1 MSDQPQ
7 KFAWDPLA
15 LAEQLQNI
23 AKQSQVLM
31 QRFVAGQTDATKFG
45 MGDTSTLGFDFGD
58 LMSKV
63 IADPTTVAKAQ
74 IDLFNDNMAIWQKT
88 AERMFMLRAP
98 DADKLKDK
106 RFKHPEWQEN
116 AVFNFVK
123 ESYL

>member
-31 QRFVAGQTDATKFG
+31 QRFVAAQADATKFG

-74 IDLFNDNMAIWQKT
+74 IDLFNDSVAIWLKKPLNVCSCCAHLTPTSRKISASSIRSGKKT
-88 AERMFMLRAP
+88 R
-98 DADKLKDK
+98 
-106 RFKHPEWQEN
+106 
-116 AVFNFVK
+116 
-123 ESYL
+123 SSIS